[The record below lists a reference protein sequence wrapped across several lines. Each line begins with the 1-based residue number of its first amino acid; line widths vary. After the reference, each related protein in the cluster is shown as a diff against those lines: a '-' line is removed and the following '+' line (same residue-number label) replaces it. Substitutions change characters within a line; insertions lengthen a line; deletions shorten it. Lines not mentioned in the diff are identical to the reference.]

1 MFKTYLAV
9 YRDARNSA
17 AKIAAGEPRNYKK
30 FTLFVFR
37 YEVSMSIQRTS
48 YAFKSYDAVDDYVR
62 LDVPRLL
69 QRDTGLSVAVKTITD
84 DRDGCNYVVDAS
96 LDCDDYTRHE
106 TLPEDKVYARLVF
119 VHAL

>member
-1 MFKTYLAV
+1 MYNYLAV
-9 YRDARNSA
+9 SRCARNSA

-30 FTLFVFR
+30 FTLFVIR
-37 YEVSMSIQRTS
+37 DEDLMPIQRTS
-48 YAFKSYDAVDDYVR
+48 YAFKSGDAVDDYVR

-69 QRDTGLSVAVKTITD
+69 QRDTGISVAVKTITD
-84 DRDGCNYVVDAS
+84 CRAGCNYVVNAS

-119 VHAL
+119 VPAL